1 MQSKSRVGLTFLL
14 LTGKLAAGKKAKV
27 TVRRSQ
33 FRFLRAGVR
42 DVMLSAVPD
51 LSRHFLKKRQA
62 LRILRSK
69 IEGRIADP

>member
-1 MQSKSRVGLTFLL
+1 MS
-14 LTGKLAAGKKAKV
+14 
-27 TVRRSQ
+27 VREE
-33 FRFLRAGVR
+33 

-51 LSRHFLKKRQA
+51 LSGCFLKKRQV